1 MSLAPVLILL
11 LGIAI
16 GIPVAFAIGMAGL
29 SFFLISGAMP
39 PEIFIQRIVAVT
51 HSFPLLAVPLF
62 VMTGVVMNYAGI
74 TSRMMSFAEAMT
86 GHWKGG
92 LAQVNVL
99 LSTLLGGVSGSA
111 NADAAMQS
119 KVLVP
124 EMTKRG
130 YDPAFSTAVTASSSI
145 ISVIIPPGIGL
156 ILYGFMGDV
165 SIGRLFLA
173 GIVPGVLI
181 CAAMMGAVALRARQL
196 DLQPAYE
203 APLPWA
209 GRGRAFRGA
218 FLALLVPVGIVLGI
232 RLGYFTPTE
241 AGAMA
246 VLFAVVVG
254 LVHGDLK
261 LSHIR
266 PILEQTMQATAVILL
281 IICAANAF
289 GFYMTWER
297 IPAQVAEAMLALT
310 QNPLLL
316 LLLINLLLVL
326 AGMFIEGSAALIL
339 LTPILVPV
347 ITKVGIDPVHF
358 GVVMVFN
365 LTVAGV
371 PPPLGTLMFTT
382 CSITG
387 VRIADFIRAC
397 APFYLVL
404 FGMLFV
410 LTYLPQLSLWLPN
423 LQFDGGPQ

>member
-1 MSLAPVLILL
+1 MTFAPIVILL
-11 LGIAI
+11 FGIAI
-16 GIPVAFAIGMAGL
+16 GIPVAIAIGIAAL

-39 PEIFIQRIVAVT
+39 PELFVQRIVAVT

-74 TSRMMSFAEAMT
+74 TRRMMAFAEAMT

-92 LAQVNVL
+92 LAHVNVL

-124 EMTKRG
+124 EMARRG

-173 GIVPGVLI
+173 GIVPGVII
-181 CAAMMGAVALRARQL
+181 CASMMVAVAIQARRL
-196 DLQPAYE
+196 NLQPAYE
-203 APLPWA
+203 RPMPWA
-209 GRGRAFRGA
+209 DRGRAFVGA
-218 FLALLVPVGIVLGI
+218 FLALMVPVGIVLGI
-232 RLGYFTPTE
+232 RLGFFTPTE

-246 VLFAVVVG
+246 VVFAAVVGVIY
-254 LVHGDLK
+254 GDLK
-261 LSHIR
+261 FRHIQQ
-266 PILEQTMQATAVILL
+266 ILEQTMQATAVILL
-281 IICAANAF
+281 VICAASAF

-297 IPAQVAEAMLALT
+297 LPALVAEAMLALT
-310 QNPLLL
+310 ENPILL
-316 LLLINLLLVL
+316 LLLINVLLIV
-326 AGMFIEGSAALIL
+326 AGMFIEGSATLIL

-347 ITKVGIDPVHF
+347 ISKVGIDPVHF
-358 GVVMVFN
+358 GIVMVFN
-365 LTVAGV
+365 LTIAGV
-371 PPPLGTLMFTT
+371 TPPLGTLMFTT

-387 VRIADFIRAC
+387 VPIAKFIKASV
-397 APFYLVL
+397 PFYFVLFAMLLVL
-404 FGMLFV
+404 TFV
-410 LTYLPQLSLWLPN
+410 PQLSLWLPN
-423 LQFDGGPQ
+423 LQFN

>member
-1 MSLAPVLILL
+1 MTLAPVFILL
-11 LGIAI
+11 LGIGI
-16 GIPVAFAIGMAGL
+16 GIPVALAIAMAAL
-29 SFFLISGAMP
+29 SFFLISGALP
-39 PEIFIQRIVAVT
+39 PEIFVQRLVAVT

-74 TSRMMSFAEAMT
+74 TSRMMNFAEAMT

-119 KVLVP
+119 KILVP
-124 EMTKRG
+124 EMSRRG

-156 ILYGFMGDV
+156 ILYGFMGNV
-165 SIGRLFLA
+165 SIGKLFLA
-173 GIVPGVLI
+173 GIVPGVVI
-181 CAAMMGAVALRARQL
+181 CTAMMVAVAFESRRRN
-196 DLQPAYE
+196 LQPVFDR
-203 APLPWA
+203 PVPWRD
-209 GRGRAFRGA
+209 RGRAFAGA

-232 RLGYFTPTE
+232 RLGFFTPTE

-246 VLFAVVVG
+246 VLFASIVG
-254 LVHGDLK
+254 IVYGELK
-261 LSHIR
+261 FKHIQ
-266 PILEQTMQATAVILL
+266 PILEQTMQATSVILL
-281 IICAANAF
+281 VICAANAF
-289 GFYMTWER
+289 GFYMTWEQ
-297 IPAQVAEAMLALT
+297 IPTAVAQAMLALT
-310 QNPLLL
+310 ENPFLLL
-316 LLLINLLLVL
+316 ILINLLLIL

-358 GVVMVFN
+358 GIVMVFN

-371 PPPLGTLMFTT
+371 TPPLGTLMFTT

-387 VRIADFIRAC
+387 VPISKFIKASV
-397 APFYLVL
+397 PFYLVL
-404 FGMLFV
+404 FGMLLV
-410 LTYLPQLSLWLPN
+410 LTYIPQLSLWLPN
-423 LQFDGGPQ
+423 LK

>member
-203 APLPWA
+203 APLPWV

-218 FLALLVPVGIVLGI
+218 FLALLVPVL
-232 RLGYFTPTE
+232 
-241 AGAMA
+241 A
-246 VLFAVVVG
+246 VSVVAVFAALFLSCALVYQGVRSFCERSDNDVVVM
-254 LVHGDLK
+254 
-261 LSHIR
+261 S
-266 PILEQTMQATAVILL
+266 ATYTVMSASLL
-281 IICAANAF
+281 AWGVLMAMVWAF
-289 GFYMTWER
+289 
-297 IPAQVAEAMLALT
+297 
-310 QNPLLL
+310 
-316 LLLINLLLVL
+316 
-326 AGMFIEGSAALIL
+326 
-339 LTPILVPV
+339 
-347 ITKVGIDPVHF
+347 
-358 GVVMVFN
+358 
-365 LTVAGV
+365 
-371 PPPLGTLMFTT
+371 
-382 CSITG
+382 
-387 VRIADFIRAC
+387 
-397 APFYLVL
+397 
-404 FGMLFV
+404 
-410 LTYLPQLSLWLPN
+410 
-423 LQFDGGPQ
+423 

>member
-1 MSLAPVLILL
+1 MTIAPIVILL
-11 LGIAI
+11 LGIFI
-16 GIPVAFAIGMAGL
+16 GIPVAIAIGIAAL

-39 PEIFIQRIVAVT
+39 TELFVQRMVAVT

-74 TSRMMSFAEAMT
+74 TRRMMSFAEAMT

-124 EMTKRG
+124 EMSKRG
-130 YDPAFSTAVTASSSI
+130 YDTAFSTAVTASSSI

-173 GIVPGVLI
+173 GIIPGIAI
-181 CAAMMGAVALRARQL
+181 CAAMMAAVAIQSRRLGL
-196 DLQPAYE
+196 EPALE
-203 APLPWA
+203 KRMSW
-209 GRGRAFRGA
+209 GNRGRAFVGA
-218 FLALLVPVGIVLGI
+218 FLALMVPVGIVLGI
-232 RLGYFTPTE
+232 RLGFFTPTE
-241 AGAMA
+241 AGSMA
-246 VLFAVVVG
+246 VLFAVIVG
-254 LVHGDLK
+254 IIYGELK
-261 LSHIR
+261 LAHIR
-266 PILEQTMQATAVILL
+266 PILEQTMQATAVILFV
-281 IICAANAF
+281 ICAATAF

-297 IPAQVAEAMLALT
+297 IPAQVAEALLMLT
-310 QNPLLL
+310 DNPLLL
-316 LLLINLLLVL
+316 LILINLLLIL

-347 ITKVGIDPVHF
+347 VTEVGIDPVHF
-358 GVVMVFN
+358 GIVMVFN

-371 PPPLGTLMFTT
+371 TPPLGTLMFTT

-387 VRIADFIRAC
+387 VSIARFIRASV
-397 APFYLVL
+397 PFYIVL
-404 FGMLFV
+404 FAMLFV
-410 LTYLPQLSLWLPN
+410 LTYVPQLSLWLPN
-423 LQFDGGPQ
+423 LQFD

>member
-11 LGIAI
+11 FGIAI
-16 GIPVAFAIGMAGL
+16 GIPVAMAIGMAAL
-29 SFFLISGAMP
+29 SFFLLSGAMP
-39 PEIFIQRIVAVT
+39 PEIFVQRMVAVT

-74 TSRMMSFAEAMT
+74 TTRMMGFAEAMT

-99 LSTLLGGVSGSA
+99 LSTLMGGVSGSA

-124 EMTKRG
+124 EMTRRG
-130 YDPAFSTAVTASSSI
+130 YDLAFSSAVTASSSI

-173 GIVPGVLI
+173 GIVPGVVI
-181 CAAMMGAVALRARQL
+181 CAAMMVAVAIRARQL
-196 DLQPAYE
+196 NLQPAYDR
-203 APLPWA
+203 PMPWT
-209 GRGRAFRGA
+209 GRARAFRGA

-246 VLFAVVVG
+246 VLFAVIVG
-254 LVHGDLK
+254 LIHGDLK
-261 LSHIR
+261 AAHIL

-281 IICAANAF
+281 VICAANAF

-297 IPAQVAEAMLALT
+297 IPAQVAEAMLSLT
-310 QNPLLL
+310 SDPLLL
-316 LLLINLLLVL
+316 LLIINLLLIL

-347 ITKVGIDPVHF
+347 VVKLGVDPVHF
-358 GVVMVFN
+358 GIVMVFN
-365 LTVAGV
+365 LTIAGV
-371 PPPLGTLMFTT
+371 TPPLGTLMFTT
-382 CSITG
+382 CLITG
-387 VRIADFIRAC
+387 TPIGKFIRASL
-397 APFYLVL
+397 PFYIVL
-404 FGMLFV
+404 FGMLIV
-410 LTYLPQLSLWLPN
+410 LTYVPQLSLWLPN
-423 LQFDGGPQ
+423 LKFD

>member
-1 MSLAPVLILL
+1 MSLSPIFILL
-11 LGIAI
+11 FGIVI
-16 GIPVAFAIGMAGL
+16 GLPVAFAIAIAAL

-39 PEIFIQRIVAVT
+39 PEIFIQRMVAVT

-62 VMTGVVMNYAGI
+62 VMTGVMMNYAGI
-74 TSRMMSFAEAMT
+74 TTRMMGFAQAMT
-86 GHWKGG
+86 GHWRGG

-130 YDPAFSTAVTASSSI
+130 YDPAFSSAVTASSSV

-156 ILYGFMGDV
+156 VLYGFMGDV

-173 GIVPGVLI
+173 GIVPGIVI
-181 CAAMMGAVALRARQL
+181 CGAMMGAVAIQSRRLGL
-196 DLQPAYE
+196 LPALE
-203 APLPWA
+203 NPMPWRD
-209 GRGRAFRGA
+209 RGRAFSQA
-218 FLALLVPVGIVLGI
+218 FLALLVPIGIVGGI
-232 RLGYFTPTE
+232 RFGYFTPTE

-246 VLFAVVVG
+246 ALFATCIG
-254 LVHGDLK
+254 LIYGELK
-261 LSHIR
+261 RAHIR

-297 IPAQVAEAMLALT
+297 IPAAVAASMLTLT
-310 QNPLLL
+310 DNPLILL
-316 LLLINLLLVL
+316 LIINLLLIL
-326 AGMFIEGSAALIL
+326 AGMFLEGSATIIL

-347 ITKVGIDPVHF
+347 ILKMGIDPVHF
-358 GVVMVFN
+358 GIVMVFN

-371 PPPLGTLMFTT
+371 TPPLGTLMFTT
-382 CSITG
+382 CAITG
-387 VRIADFIRAC
+387 VSIASFIKASV
-397 APFYLVL
+397 PFYIVL
-404 FGMLFV
+404 FGMLLV
-410 LTYLPQLSLWLPN
+410 LTFMPQLSLWLPN
-423 LQFDGGPQ
+423 LKFD

>member
-11 LGIAI
+11 FGIGI
-16 GIPVAFAIGMAGL
+16 GIPVAMAIGMAAL
-29 SFFLISGAMP
+29 SFFLLSGAMP
-39 PEIFIQRIVAVT
+39 PEIFVQRMVAVT

-74 TSRMMSFAEAMT
+74 TTRMMGFAEAMT

-99 LSTLLGGVSGSA
+99 LSTLMGGVSGSA

-124 EMTKRG
+124 EMTRRG
-130 YDPAFSTAVTASSSI
+130 YDLAFSSAVTASSSI

-173 GIVPGVLI
+173 GIVPGVVI
-181 CAAMMGAVALRARQL
+181 CAAMMVAVAIRARQL
-196 DLQPAYE
+196 NLQPAYDR
-203 APLPWA
+203 PMPWA
-209 GRGRAFRGA
+209 GRARAFRGA

-232 RLGYFTPTE
+232 RLGFFTPTE

-246 VLFAVVVG
+246 VLFAVIVG
-254 LVHGDLK
+254 ILHGDLK
-261 LSHIR
+261 FSHVR

-281 IICAANAF
+281 VICAANAF

-297 IPAQVAEAMLALT
+297 IPAQVAEAMLSLT
-310 QNPLLL
+310 SDPLLL
-316 LLLINLLLVL
+316 LLIINLLLIL

-347 ITKVGIDPVHF
+347 VVKLGVDPVHF
-358 GVVMVFN
+358 GIVMVFN
-365 LTVAGV
+365 LTIAGV
-371 PPPLGTLMFTT
+371 TPPLGTLMFTT
-382 CSITG
+382 CLITG
-387 VRIADFIRAC
+387 TPIGKFIRASL
-397 APFYLVL
+397 PFYIVL
-404 FGMLFV
+404 FGMLIV
-410 LTYLPQLSLWLPN
+410 LTYVPQLSLWLPN
-423 LQFDGGPQ
+423 LKFD

>member
-1 MSLAPVLILL
+1 MTLAPILILL

-16 GIPVAFAIGMAGL
+16 GIPVAFAIGMAAL
-29 SFFLISGAMP
+29 SFFLFSGAMP
-39 PEIFIQRIVAVT
+39 PEIFVQRIVAVT

-74 TSRMMSFAEAMT
+74 TSRMMAFAEAMT

-119 KVLVP
+119 KILVP
-124 EMTKRG
+124 EMTRRD

-156 ILYGFMGDV
+156 ILFGFMGDV
-165 SIGRLFLA
+165 SIGQLFLA
-173 GIVPGVLI
+173 GIVPGVAI
-181 CAAMMGAVALRARQL
+181 CIAMMLAVAVQSRKLGL
-196 DLQPAYE
+196 KPAFD
-203 APLPWA
+203 APLSWA
-209 GRGRAFRGA
+209 DRGRAFSGA

-246 VLFAVVVG
+246 VLFAAIVG
-254 LVHGDLK
+254 LIYGELK
-261 LSHIR
+261 LAHLQ

-281 IICAANAF
+281 VICTASAF
-289 GFYMTWER
+289 GFYMTWEM
-297 IPAQVAEAMLALT
+297 IPATLAKAMLALT
-310 QNPLLL
+310 ENPYLL
-316 LLLINLLLVL
+316 LLLINLLLIL

-358 GVVMVFN
+358 GIVMVFN

-371 PPPLGTLMFTT
+371 TPPLGTLMFTT

-387 VRIADFIRAC
+387 VPIARFIRA
-397 APFYLVL
+397 AVPFYVVL
-404 FGMLFV
+404 FGMLLV
-410 LTYLPQLSLWLPN
+410 LTFVPQLSLWLPN
-423 LQFDGGPQ
+423 LTFN